1 MGLFHVSLT
10 LLNNEHKP
18 VTVHTRSKYLSF
30 FGLCAVVADTELVI
44 SLQICWS
51 GDTSQGCCDAV
62 GVTTN
67 PAKPHRDFGDAFAVS
82 SHSAAF
88 LLLGVQ
94 QVHSTWAMG
103 LLLGG
108 LWPKPPC
115 AGVSLNAPIASV
127 YTETKKPQVLGVLGS
142 ANLWIDIKCS
152 STVPIFSAVLRALCA
167 ATNLHFLS

>member
-1 MGLFHVSLT
+1 MNINLSLCT
-10 LLNNEHKP
+10 P
-18 VTVHTRSKYLSF
+18 GASLSF

-51 GDTSQGCCDAV
+51 GDTSQRCCDAM

-94 QVHSTWAMG
+94 QVHRTWARG
-103 LLLGG
+103 CSWVGSGQNL
-108 LWPKPPC
+108 PH
-115 AGVSLNAPIASV
+115 AGVALNAPVASV

-167 ATNLHFLS
+167 ATNLHILSYKVA